1 MNLELPKSWCKT
13 RLALLC
19 MSRLDLCNNCNKV
32 RGQLLQVPKIGEGFV
47 LHCFCFSFS
56 VKSASDLTSQNAQ
69 NRGSISPSSHIIF
82 TRVQPSLPTFN
93 SAVLQLFIAPKAP
106 THRCGKSGYKLVTE
120 FDSYS
125 DDGVSA
131 VIGVQHT
138 EVANLG
144 ASWWRNLAVTLM
156 MVWVL
161 L

>member
-1 MNLELPKSWCKT
+1 M
-13 RLALLC
+13 
-19 MSRLDLCNNCNKV
+19 
-32 RGQLLQVPKIGEGFV
+32 
-47 LHCFCFSFS
+47 FCFFS

-131 VIGVQHT
+131 VT
-138 EVANLG
+138 
-144 ASWWRNLAVTLM
+144 VT
-156 MVWVL
+156 VIVTVTVTVTVHVVTVVL
-161 L
+161 